1 MKFTVEIYN
10 SSHETVNT
18 MIFTYTGCATY
29 ITANGKEGRR
39 ESLHEFI
46 EDMADIVRQELYK
59 HPGHTALIYNPQG
72 MPLAY
77 IEAQE
82 DSEED

>member
-1 MKFTVEIYN
+1 MKFTVELFN
-10 SSHETVNT
+10 ADHKTVDT
-18 MIFTYTGCATY
+18 MIFAYTGCATY
-29 ITANGKEGRR
+29 TTANGKEERR

-59 HPGHTALIYNPQG
+59 RPEHTALIYNPQG
-72 MPLAY
+72 MPLAH
-77 IEAQE
+77 IGAQE